1 MDLLGIIILIV
12 VLGLVWWVISTY
24 IPMPPAGR
32 TVLTIVFVVV
42 LLVALLNFLGVG
54 TGVLHYRPNL

>member
-1 MDLLGIIILIV
+1 MDLIGIIILVV
-12 VLGLVWWVISTY
+12 VLGLIWWAVTNY

-32 TVLTIVFVVV
+32 TVLAIVFVVV

-54 TGVLHYRPNL
+54 AGIMHYKPNL